1 MFLNISQILQ
11 ENTWRPATLFKE
23 TPTQVCEIWE
33 SFKNT
38 YLEEHRW
45 TTASEEHFELLVIHT
60 IFVYLL
66 SGSIKAVYTF
76 RQFVIVNMNQIFC

>member
-23 TPTQVCEIWE
+23 TPTLVCEIWE

-38 YLEEHRW
+38 YLEEHLW

-60 IFVYLL
+60 ILSILYLGRLKQCTL
-66 SGSIKAVYTF
+66 SDNFSS
-76 RQFVIVNMNQIFC
+76 